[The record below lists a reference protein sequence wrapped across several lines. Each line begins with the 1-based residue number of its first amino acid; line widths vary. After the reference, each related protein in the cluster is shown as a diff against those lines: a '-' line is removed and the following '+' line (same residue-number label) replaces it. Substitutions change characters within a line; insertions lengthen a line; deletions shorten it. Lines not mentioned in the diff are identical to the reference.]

1 MEGRMEP
8 VTTSIVTALV
18 TGAVAS
24 LKPTVSRAVKDGYE
38 RLKALIKRK
47 YSKVSID
54 QLEADPT
61 SKARRA
67 VVEED
72 LQKTDAEK
80 DPELL
85 QQVKALLDAIQ
96 SQPPEVVSAVGVD
109 LEEIK
114 GASLTIRDVTATG
127 TAVKAKQVETSGDIL
142 IEGIRGGR
150 SGEAPPN

>member
-1 MEGRMEP
+1 MEP

-18 TGAVAS
+18 AGAVAG
-24 LKPTVSRAVKDGYE
+24 LKPTVSQVIKDGYE
-38 RLKALIKRK
+38 GLKALIKRK
-47 YSKVSID
+47 YSQVSID
-54 QLEADPT
+54 QLEAEPT

-85 QQVKALLDAIQ
+85 EQVKALLDAIQ
-96 SQPPEVVSAVGVD
+96 RQPPEVVSAVGVD
-109 LEEIK
+109 LEEIR

-127 TAVKAKQVETSGDIL
+127 TGVRARQVETSGDIL
-142 IEGIRGGR
+142 IEGVRGGR
-150 SGEAPPN
+150 RGDAPPN

>member
-1 MEGRMEP
+1 MEP

-18 TGAVAS
+18 SGAVAG
-24 LKPTVSRAVKDGYE
+24 LKPTVSQAVKDSYE
-38 RLKALIKRK
+38 GLKALIKHK
-47 YSKVSID
+47 YSHVSID
-54 QLEADPT
+54 QLEANPT

-72 LQKTDAEK
+72 LQKIEAEK
-80 DPELL
+80 DLEVL
-85 QQVKALLDAIQ
+85 QQVKALLDALQ
-96 SQPPEVVSAVGVD
+96 SQPPEVMSAVGVD
-109 LEEIK
+109 LEDIK

-142 IEGIRGGR
+142 IEGVRGGR